1 MLDAG
6 RTASQIADKLGRKEG
21 GDKLRPC
28 TTHGNGT
35 TTAMPQTSIL
45 ISAGEASGDMY
56 AARLATA
63 LRARLDVALFGMG
76 GPRMR
81 DAGVEIVADYR
92 EVHVLGILEVLAK
105 VPSIARTL
113 GKLSREA
120 RRRKPALA
128 ILTDFPGFHLRLARK
143 LKAQGVPSVYFI
155 CPQFWAWR
163 PWRANLVRRRFA
175 RGLCIFPFEQEWYRA
190 RGVAADFIGH
200 PLVGE
205 VRATR
210 SREQFAADFGLD
222 AARPIVAILP
232 GSRPGEFRQHL
243 PRILPACASFG
254 PSRGA
259 QFVLALAPG
268 IHAAEI
274 APYLHVGA
282 GAPPL
287 TVVEGATYD
296 AVAAADL
303 AIVSS
308 GTATVET
315 ALLDTP
321 MIVVYRV
328 APFTAA
334 VARRLVRT
342 PMFAMVNLIAGRR
355 IVPELIQEDL
365 SPERLAMDAARLL
378 DSPGERDVMRRDL
391 AEVRAKLGPAG
402 AIDRAADIIAAM
414 LAGKPAAA
422 QSQGTGQPSRRSLV
436 S

>member
-1 MLDAG
+1 
-6 RTASQIADKLGRKEG
+6 
-21 GDKLRPC
+21 
-28 TTHGNGT
+28 
-35 TTAMPQTSIL
+35 MPETSIL

-63 LRARLDVALFGMG
+63 LRERVPVHLFGMG

-81 DAGVEIVADYR
+81 EAGVEIVADYR
-92 EVHVLGILEVLAK
+92 EVHVLGITEVLVK
-105 VPSIARTL
+105 IPSLVRVL
-113 GKLSREA
+113 GRLSREA

-143 LKAQGVPSVYFI
+143 LKNQGVPSVYFI

-163 PWRANLVRRRFA
+163 PWRANLVRRRFV

-210 SREQFAADFGLD
+210 TREQFAADHGLD
-222 AARPIVAILP
+222 PARPIVAILP

-243 PRILPACASFG
+243 PRILPACASVG

-268 IHAAEI
+268 LTTAEI
-274 APYLHVGA
+274 APYLGSDFPVK
-282 GAPPL
+282 
-287 TVVEGATYD
+287 VIEGSTYD

-315 ALLDTP
+315 ALLGTP

-355 IVPELIQEDL
+355 VVPELIQDDL
-365 SPERLAMDAARLL
+365 TPERVAMETARLL
-378 DSPGERDVMRRDL
+378 DSPAERDRMREDL
-391 AEVRAKLGPAG
+391 AEVRAKLGAAG

-414 LAGKPAAA
+414 LAGTPPAKSPAER
-422 QSQGTGQPSRRSLV
+422 GQPSPRTLV

>member
-1 MLDAG
+1 
-6 RTASQIADKLGRKEG
+6 
-21 GDKLRPC
+21 
-28 TTHGNGT
+28 
-35 TTAMPQTSIL
+35 MPETSIL

-56 AARLATA
+56 AARLAAA
-63 LRARLDVALFGMG
+63 LHKRVPVKMFGMG

-81 DAGVEIVADYR
+81 EAGVEIVADYR
-92 EVHVLGILEVLAK
+92 EVAVVGILEVL
-105 VPSIARTL
+105 
-113 GKLSREA
+113 GKLPQLIRVMGRLTREA
-120 RRRKPALA
+120 RARKPALA

-143 LKAQGVPSVYFI
+143 LKRQGVPTVYFI

-175 RGLCIFPFEQEWYRA
+175 RGLCIFPFEQEWYRS

-210 SREQFAADFGLD
+210 TREQFAADMGLD
-222 AARPIVAILP
+222 PMRPIVAILP
-232 GSRPGEFRQHL
+232 GSRPSEFQRHL
-243 PRILPACASFG
+243 PRILPACAAIGS
-254 PSRGA
+254 SRGV
-259 QFVLALAPG
+259 QFVLALAQG
-268 IHAAEI
+268 LNAVEI
-274 APYLHVGA
+274 ASHMQSNATLK
-282 GAPPL
+282 
-287 TVVEGATYD
+287 VVEGATYD

-315 ALLDTP
+315 ALLGTP
-321 MIVVYRV
+321 MIVIYRV

-355 IVPELIQEDL
+355 VVPELIQDDL
-365 SPERLAMDAARLL
+365 TPERLAIEASRLL
-378 DSPGERDVMRRDL
+378 DSPAEREAMRAGL
-391 AEVRAKLGPAG
+391 AEVREKLGAAG
-402 AIDRAADIIAAM
+402 AIDRAADIIAGM
-414 LAGKPAAA
+414 LTGILQEGA
-422 QSQGTGQPSRRSLV
+422 GQPTPPTLV